1 MSKLTQK
8 EAVFQAVTNV
18 CGVQDEA
25 YEPSKDQRASINQIL
40 VEGFRAGTIDLDR
53 EYDDKALRTYVSGLQ
68 SNWLR
73 KDPRLNGNTKYVAK
87 NPGSRRG
94 SADPQVV
101 ALRKLQSMQTD
112 PDKVTEIQTYID
124 KRLAEIAP
132 VKAVTVDV
140 EALPVEL
147 RHLVNS

>member
-1 MSKLTQK
+1 MSKMTQK

-25 YEPSKDQRASINQIL
+25 YEPTKEQRASINQIL
-40 VEGFRAGTIDLDR
+40 FEGFRAGSIDLDR
-53 EYDDKALRTYVSGLQ
+53 EYDDKSLRTYVSGLQ

-94 SADPQVV
+94 STDPQVQ
-101 ALRKLQSMQTD
+101 ALRKLQSIQTD
-112 PDKVTEIQTYID
+112 PDKVAEIQLYID
-124 KRLAEIAP
+124 KQLAEIAP
-132 VKAVTVDV
+132 AKTVTVDV